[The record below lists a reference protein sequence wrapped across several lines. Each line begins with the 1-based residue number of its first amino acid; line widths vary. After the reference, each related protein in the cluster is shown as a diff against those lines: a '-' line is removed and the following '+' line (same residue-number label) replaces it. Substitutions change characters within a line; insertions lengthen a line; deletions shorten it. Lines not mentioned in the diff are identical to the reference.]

1 MIIISK
7 AQWDDIP
14 ADYKGEYRDYWGDHP
29 EWIGRK
35 VVMSTCV
42 THNPDEV
49 CSLLVEGVHFVIEHT
64 KGGEN

>member
-1 MIIISK
+1 MLVITK
-7 AQWDDIP
+7 AEWDAIP
-14 ADYKGEYRDYWGDHP
+14 ADYKSEYRSYWGDHP

-49 CSLLVEGVHFVIEHT
+49 CSLLVEGVHFVIE
-64 KGGEN
+64 